1 MAASK
6 KKKKSVTKA
15 VRFRLMPLTMTMLGL
30 LLLVKA
36 NDVFIGS
43 REIHRALTVSSAQA
57 AEEAAKEEEAKAE
70 EVVEDDTKVAH
81 EEEAVAKDEAKVEGG
96 HGAPAKEKEP
106 ETALGKGKIT
116 IDEIKKLKEEAGKER
131 YSETEL
137 SILENLSE
145 RRTQLEQREKELAL
159 KETVLAATEDRIN
172 DKIRD
177 MKQLKVDVDKVLLL
191 YNDKQEGEIK
201 GLVKIYEAMKPV
213 DAAAI
218 FNELEMPILLEVID
232 KMSER
237 KVAPIL
243 AGMNP
248 KRARDVTQELAE
260 MRKIREEKRQIASGL
275 AEQ

>member
-1 MAASK
+1 MAPSK
-6 KKKKSVTKA
+6 KKKTITKA
-15 VRFRLMPLTMTMLGL
+15 ARFRLMPLTMTMLGL

-43 REIHRALTVSSAQA
+43 REIHRALTISSAQA
-57 AEEAAKEEEAKAE
+57 AEEAKAEDEEAAKEAEHKADEEAIAKTDE
-70 EVVEDDTKVAH
+70 PK
-81 EEEAVAKDEAKVEGG
+81 EEAGG
-96 HGAPAKEKEP
+96 HGAPAKTDEP

-116 IDEIKKLKEEAGKER
+116 LKEIEQLKEDSGKER
-131 YSETEL
+131 YTDVEL
-137 SILENLSE
+137 SILQNLSE
-145 RRTQLEQREKELAL
+145 RRGELDQREKELEL

-172 DKIRD
+172 DKVKD
-177 MKQLKVDVDKVLLL
+177 MKELKVEVDKVLLL
-191 YNDKQEGEIK
+191 YNEKQEGEIK
-201 GLVKIYEAMKPV
+201 GLVKIYEAMKPI
-213 DAAAI
+213 DAAVI

-243 AGMNP
+243 AGMDP

-275 AEQ
+275 MAE